1 MLIFFAIP
9 ISLADIREYKIPN
22 IYLKVLGIFCLPVLV
37 TNGLGN
43 ISNLLSIFFALI
55 FLLLLGV
62 GMGDMKLLA
71 IIAISL
77 NSSLNP
83 FGLEYFIF
91 VLLFAAA
98 YLLMITIYKRSIPS
112 KIPLAPSIFLALP
125 FI

>member
-62 GMGDMKLLA
+62 GMGDVKLLA

-91 VLLFAAA
+91 VMLFAAG
-98 YLLMITIYKRSIPS
+98 YLLMITIYKRSRPS
-112 KIPLAPSIFLALP
+112 KIPLAPSIFLALA